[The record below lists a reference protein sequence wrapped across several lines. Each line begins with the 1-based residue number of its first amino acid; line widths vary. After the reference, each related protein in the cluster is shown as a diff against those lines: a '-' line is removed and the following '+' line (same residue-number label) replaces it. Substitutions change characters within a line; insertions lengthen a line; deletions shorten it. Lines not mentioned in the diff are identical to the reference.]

1 MKELFFMGGP
11 GFMGILTILL
21 IIMAAWIIYH
31 FIRIYVKKQIDPETA
46 LRKLNYGRA
55 IGLFALITGI
65 LGQLIGLYQAFSA
78 IQRAGDISPYLVY
91 GGIKVSMI
99 STLYGIFI
107 YLLSLLLWFIASQI
121 IENKLKN

>member
-1 MKELFFMGGP
+1 MGGP
-11 GFMGILTILL
+11 GFMGVLTVLL

-31 FIRIYVKKQIDPETA
+31 LAMGFASMQIRLEDA
-46 LRKLNYGRA
+46 LRKLKYGRS

-99 STLYGIFI
+99 TTLYGVFI
-107 YLLSLLLWFIASQI
+107 YLFSLLLWFVASLIA
-121 IENKLKN
+121 EKRFETRPD

>member
-1 MKELFFMGGP
+1 MGGP
-11 GFMGILTILL
+11 GFMGVLTVLL

-31 FIRIYVKKQIDPETA
+31 LAIVFIPGKIRPEDA
-46 LRKLNYGRA
+46 LRKLKYGRS

-99 STLYGIFI
+99 TTLYGISI
-107 YLLSLLLWFIASQI
+107 YLLSLLLWFVASIIA
-121 IENKLKN
+121 ENRLKGRMG